1 MNRPLLRLAAALC
14 CLPLAL
20 AAAEPHVHG
29 QARLD
34 VAVEGDTLTLIMKT
48 PADSLVGF
56 EHEPRSAQ
64 ERDAAAQAR
73 KQLEQPEALFL
84 PSRAAACE
92 PVKTALESPLFG
104 AQAAPHAH
112 AAHPDEDAHAHIDVD
127 GTFVFR
133 CAHPEALRDLEVDL
147 FGAFPRL
154 QRLDVQ
160 LASPEGQK
168 ALRLTPEARRLSW

>member
-1 MNRPLLRLAAALC
+1 MNRSMLRLVVALC
-14 CLPLAL
+14 SLPLTL

-34 VAVEGDTLTLIMKT
+34 VAVEGDTLTLFLEA

-56 EHEPRSAQ
+56 EHQPRSTE
-64 ERDAAAQAR
+64 EREAAAQAR
-73 KQLEQPEALFL
+73 KRLEQPETLFL
-84 PSRAAACE
+84 PSRKAACKAVE
-92 PVKTALESPLFG
+92 TALESPLFG
-104 AQAAPHAH
+104 AEAAPHARAGH
-112 AAHPDEDAHAHIDVD
+112 ADEAEQAHVDVE

-133 CAHPEALRDLEVDL
+133 CAQPAALHALDVEL

-154 QRLDVQ
+154 RRLDVQ
-160 LASPEGQK
+160 LVSPGGQK